1 MIDMIDMIG
10 MMFIGAKG
18 HAVKRILLML
28 LMSAVCVVHA
38 SCHYFIFPNFKARA
52 KISLFSP
59 FSPQTLSFKRF
70 KFLRRRLRSLNES
83 R

>member
-1 MIDMIDMIG
+1 MIDMIG

-52 KISLFSP
+52 KISLYF
-59 FSPQTLSFKRF
+59 
-70 KFLRRRLRSLNES
+70 LRSLHKLFPSNGS
-83 R
+83 SFFGGVFVV